1 MFRSMFRKIG
11 LKRVFC
17 PAALAPMSS
26 KADRAQSP
34 QSESNSGH
42 FKELRRVLPYFR
54 KYRGA
59 YLIGGLTLV
68 AAVIFRISVP
78 YLLGQSVD
86 ELREAASGGSLEQSK
101 ILGLVAK
108 GAIAIAIVAVVG
120 AIVRTASRLLVLGS
134 CRRAVH
140 DLRNRLVDHLAGL
153 SPSYFAG
160 QQTGKLMSRCVNDV
174 QFVQSLLG
182 PVFLYLAETTAV
194 YVVSLSFMASISLK
208 LTAIALAP
216 FPFFLWR
223 ARQLAGE
230 IQVLSRD
237 SQEALA
243 EVSAKVEESLSGGM
257 VIRGLALEDFD
268 MRRFEKVGRN
278 NRDRNLDVTR
288 LRARLGSL
296 MTLLATGS
304 TFVVLMVGGGM
315 VIDGHISIGDFV
327 ATVFYLHLLV
337 APTAV
342 LGFVLSSLQRGAAAL
357 GRLGEV
363 FDQQPTLVDPPASA
377 AKQFDRPD
385 LQVRNLTVK
394 LPNPAGET
402 RMVLDDLS
410 FDVPAGSTL
419 GVVGATGSGKSV
431 LLKTLAREIEVD
443 RGAIQVG
450 GVDLN
455 DMAAKDYRARMGY
468 VPQESFLF
476 SMPLAENLALGA
488 DFAKHE
494 SSEVGGE
501 GGEADTSGEGDA
513 LAVAVAQA
521 QLQKDVDQLPD
532 GLDTVVGER
541 GLNLSGGQRQRASL
555 ARVLLMKPDILLL
568 DDPFSAVDTHTTDDI
583 LHGLQDFLH
592 QRTTLLVAHRVAT
605 VREADQILVLEEGR
619 ISERGTHD
627 ELVAADGFYAR
638 LYRTQQTREA
648 LAEELGLEEAS

>member
-1 MFRSMFRKIG
+1 M
-11 LKRVFC
+11 
-17 PAALAPMSS
+17 A
-26 KADRAQSP
+26 
-34 QSESNSGH
+34 SESSSSNGPNSG
-42 FKELRRVLPYFR
+42 KISELRRVMPYFKR
-54 KYRGA
+54 YRGP

-86 ELREAASGGSLEQSK
+86 ELRAAAETGAGTVPLDGEGGGGIDREAM
-101 ILGLVAK
+101 LGLVAK
-108 GAIAIAIVAVVG
+108 GAISIAVVAIIG

-140 DLRNRLVDHLAGL
+140 DLRNRLIDHLAGL

-194 YVVSLSFMASISLK
+194 YLVSLSFMASISGK
-208 LTAIALAP
+208 LTLIALAP

-223 ARQLAGE
+223 ARYLAGE

-268 MRRFEKVGRN
+268 FRRFEKVGIS

-288 LRARLGSL
+288 MRARLGSL

-304 TFVVLMVGGGM
+304 TFVVLMIGGRM
-315 VIDGHISIGDFV
+315 VVDGQISLGDFV

-363 FDQQPTLVDPPASA
+363 FDEKPTLIDPPKAN
-377 AKQFDRPD
+377 AKRFELPD
-385 LQVRNLTVK
+385 LQVKNLTVD
-394 LPNPAGET
+394 LPNPAGES
-402 RMVLDDLS
+402 RVVLDNLS
-410 FDVPAGSTL
+410 FDVAAGSTL
-419 GVVGATGSGKSV
+419 GIVGATGAGKSV
-431 LLKTLAREIEVD
+431 LLKTLAREIEVE
-443 RGAIQVG
+443 RGAICVG

-455 DMAAKDYRARMGY
+455 DMTAADYRSRMGY

-476 SMPLAENLALGA
+476 SMPLAENLALGRP
-488 DFAKHE
+488 DLP
-494 SSEVGGE
+494 VGAGE
-501 GGEADTSGEGDA
+501 DLTI
-513 LAVAVAQA
+513 AVAQA
-521 QLQKDVDQLPD
+521 QLEKDIEQLPD

-555 ARVLLMKPDILLL
+555 ARVLLMKPDLLLL

-583 LHGLQDFLH
+583 LSGLHEFLRP
-592 QRTTLLVAHRVAT
+592 RTTLLVAHRVAT
-605 VREADQILVLEEGR
+605 VRDADQIIVLDNGR
-619 ISERGTHD
+619 ISERGTHE
-627 ELVAADGFYAR
+627 ELAAADGFYAR

-648 LAEELGLEEAS
+648 LAGELGLEEELGLAAEDPDASHSAGGER

>member
-1 MFRSMFRKIG
+1 
-11 LKRVFC
+11 
-17 PAALAPMSS
+17 MSS
-26 KADRAQSP
+26 SNDRAKSP
-34 QSESNSGH
+34 VEEPNSNSI
-42 FKELRRVLPYFR
+42 KELRRVWPYF
-54 KYRGA
+54 KTYKGA
-59 YLIGGLTLV
+59 YWLGGLTLV

-78 YLLGQSVD
+78 FLLGRSVD
-86 ELREAASGGSLEQSK
+86 ELRAAGEAEGSWDQEYV
-101 ILGLVAK
+101 LGLVAK
-108 GAIAIAIVAVVG
+108 GAISIAIVAIVG
-120 AIVRTASRLLVLGS
+120 AIVRTASRLMVLGS

-140 DLRNRLVDHLAGL
+140 DLRNRLIGHLAGL
-153 SPSYFAG
+153 SPSYFAS

-182 PVFLYLAETTAV
+182 PVFLYLAETGAI
-194 YVVSLSFMASISLK
+194 YLVSLAFMASISVK
-208 LTAIALAP
+208 LTLVALAP

-223 ARQLAGE
+223 AKYLAGQ

-268 MRRFEKVGRN
+268 FRRFEKVGVD

-288 LRARLGSL
+288 MRARLGSL

-304 TFVVLMVGGGM
+304 TFVVLMIGGKM
-315 VIDGHISIGDFV
+315 VVDGGISLGDFV
-327 ATVFYLHLLV
+327 AMVFYLHLLV

-363 FDQQPTLVDPPASA
+363 FDTEPTLIDPAAGTEQNYQQPNL
-377 AKQFDRPD
+377 R
-385 LQVRNLTVK
+385 VRNLTVH

-402 RMVLDDLS
+402 RTVLDDLS
-410 FDVPAGSTL
+410 FDVSAGSTL
-419 GVVGATGSGKSV
+419 GIVGATGSGKSV
-431 LLKTLAREIEVD
+431 LLKTLAREIEVE
-443 RGAIQVG
+443 RGAVSLG

-455 DMAAKDYRARMGY
+455 DMKATDYRARMGY

-476 SMPLAENLALGA
+476 SMPLAENLALGQSN
-488 DFAKHE
+488 H
-494 SSEVGGE
+494 S
-501 GGEADTSGEGDA
+501 EADLE
-513 LAVAVAQA
+513 VAIEQA
-521 QLQKDVDQLPD
+521 QLAKDVEQLPE
-532 GLDTVVGER
+532 GLATVVGER

-555 ARVLLMKPDILLL
+555 ARVLLMKPDLLLL

-583 LHGLQDFLH
+583 LSGLQEFMH

-605 VREADQILVLEEGR
+605 VRDADQILVLDEGR

-638 LYRTQQTREA
+638 LYRTQQSREA
-648 LAEELGLEEAS
+648 LAEELGLEDEIGVAEAVQEEER

>member
-1 MFRSMFRKIG
+1 MARES
-11 LKRVFC
+11 V
-17 PAALAPMSS
+17 S
-26 KADRAQSP
+26 KDDP
-34 QSESNSGH
+34 NSGK
-42 FKELRRVLPYFR
+42 FKELRRVLPYF
-54 KYRGA
+54 KEYRTA
-59 YLIGGLTLV
+59 YWLGGLTLV
-68 AAVIFRISVP
+68 AAVVFRISVP
-78 YLLGQSVD
+78 YLLGRSVD
-86 ELREAASGGSLEQSK
+86 ELRGAESLPRDEV
-101 ILGLVAK
+101 LALVAK
-108 GAIAIAIVAVVG
+108 GAISIAIVAVVG

-223 ARQLAGE
+223 ARKLAGE

-268 MRRFEKVGRN
+268 FRRFEKVGRS

-288 LRARLGSL
+288 TRARLGSL

-304 TFVVLMVGGGM
+304 TFVVLMVGGSM
-315 VIDGHISIGDFV
+315 VIDGAISIGDFV

-363 FDQQPTLVDPPASA
+363 FDQRPTLVDPPEGE
-377 AKQFDRPD
+377 AKRFDVPD
-385 LQVRNLTVK
+385 LQVRNLTVN
-394 LPNPAGET
+394 LPNPSGET
-402 RMVLDDLS
+402 RTVLDDLS
-410 FDVPAGSTL
+410 FEVPAGSTL
-419 GVVGATGSGKSV
+419 GVVGATGAGKSV

-443 RGAIQVG
+443 RGAVSVG

-455 DMAAKDYRARMGY
+455 DMTANEYRSRMGY

-476 SMPLAENLALGA
+476 SMPLAENLELGSQSGDLAL
-488 DFAKHE
+488 
-494 SSEVGGE
+494 
-501 GGEADTSGEGDA
+501 
-513 LAVAVAQA
+513 AVAQA
-521 QLQKDVDQLPD
+521 QLEKDVDQLPN

-555 ARVLLMKPDILLL
+555 ARVLLRKPDILLL

-583 LHGLQDFLH
+583 LHGLKDFLH
-592 QRTTLLVAHRVAT
+592 QRTTLLIAHRVAT
-605 VREADQILVLEEGR
+605 VRDADQILVLENGR
-619 ISERGTHD
+619 ISERGTH
-627 ELVAADGFYAR
+627 EQLVAADGFYAR

-648 LAEELGLEEAS
+648 LAEELGLEEEIVVADASGRPADAGSGSAATGGGE